1 MLTRISPK
9 FSLLAQLPKLTKSP
23 KPPKFMSVGLLGSLT
38 VLGLCSLA
46 LPGRSGGGQSLNILA
61 SLQGDVQL
69 QRQAWLGPFSRFQPA
84 RIGDIL
90 TASDRLR
97 VPSNASARV
106 ICDNLQPWD
115 VPANRDST
123 VVEGCPNQGN
133 QKLYREDRST
143 VSPRGPVNPDVLY
156 LISPAHTTI
165 LNDRP
170 TFRWH
175 PRPQSSR
182 SSSSSSYQ
190 VEITS
195 ADGFRWTTIVTEPLV
210 TYTGKAPLVDSDYY
224 LIKVS
229 SPEQPCE
236 DFSSNRCSV
245 GFQLL
250 SPDQATIV
258 QAEINQ
264 LQTQLS
270 GIALP
275 MTIAYRYQALG
286 LKQAALETLE
296 QAVAANPDSPQL
308 HQQLGIFYHNAGLY
322 PLAQIAYQKALELTP
337 ATFLEDRGNLQEGL
351 GQIAQV
357 QGKITIALEWF
368 KQAKNSYEQL
378 GDREKQDI
386 LESNIEILER

>member
-9 FSLLAQLPKLTKSP
+9 FSLLATLPKLPKLTKSP
-23 KPPKFMSVGLLGSLT
+23 KLPKLMSVGLLGSLT

-46 LPGRSGGGQSLNILA
+46 LPGRSGVQSLNILV

-69 QRQAWLGPFSRFQPA
+69 QRQAWLGPFARFQPA

-143 VSPRGPVNPDVLY
+143 VSPRGPVKPDVLY
-156 LISPAHTTI
+156 LISPASTTI

-175 PRPQSSR
+175 PRPQSS
-182 SSSSSSYQ
+182 SSSSYK

-195 ADGFRWTTIVTEPLV
+195 AEGFRWTTIVTEPLV
-210 TYTGKAPLVDSDYY
+210 TYTGQEPLVNSDYY

-245 GFQLL
+245 RFQLL

-275 MTIAYRYQALG
+275 MTIAYRYQTLG

-308 HQQLGIFYHNAGLY
+308 HQQLGIFYHNAGLL

-368 KQAKNSYEQL
+368 EQAKNSYEQL
-378 GDREKQDI
+378 GDRDKQDI